1 MLFLNVEDLSSKRL
15 QSHISQLVA
24 AQQQVSFFLDEA
36 HLLVLEE
43 DFRHLL
49 RYIPDIIRFRQQI
62 IFISA
67 TLPSCLLNVLES
79 KFSLV
84 QNHIIRGSTTRR
96 NVIYRTQVVEL
107 GQDRLQVLVELY
119 SQL

>member
-1 MLFLNVEDLSSKRL
+1 MFLSVKDLFSKRL
-15 QSHISQLVA
+15 QGHISRLIA

-49 RYIPDIIRFRQQI
+49 RYIPDIIRLRQQLV
-62 IFISA
+62 FISA
-67 TLPSCLLNVLES
+67 TLPSCLLSVLEA

-84 QNHIIRGSTTRR
+84 QNHIVRGSTTRK
-96 NVIYRTQVVEL
+96 NVAYRIQVVNL
-107 GQDRLQVLVELY
+107 GKDRIQVLVQLY